1 MKAKLYL
8 NGWARRRE
16 IDVYIVGETAKR
28 YRVTPVN
35 NPFVLS
41 GLRIINIG
49 ETALVPK
56 QSVKITDTQE
66 ADE

>member
-8 NGWARRRE
+8 NGWAGRRE
-16 IDVYIVGETAKR
+16 TDVYIVGETAKR
-28 YRVTPVN
+28 YRVTPVK
-35 NPFVLS
+35 NPLVLP
-41 GLRIINIG
+41 GPRIINVG

-66 ADE
+66 AGE